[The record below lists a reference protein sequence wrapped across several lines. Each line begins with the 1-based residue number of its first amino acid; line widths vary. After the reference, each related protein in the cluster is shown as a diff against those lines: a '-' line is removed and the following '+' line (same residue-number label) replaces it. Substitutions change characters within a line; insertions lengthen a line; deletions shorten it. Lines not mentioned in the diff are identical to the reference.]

1 MTDIP
6 KDAKCCDSRFA
17 GFGFSRTI
25 CSKPAKM
32 EHEGKFY
39 CGIHDPVRI
48 KDKRKAQADKWR
60 AEADAL
66 RASRAEAEAKQAALE
81 QDAARYRWLHEH
93 IESDGYGYWL
103 PYMCV
108 GERAA
113 APTLDDFRAT
123 FDAAMKA

>member
-6 KDAKCCDSRFA
+6 KD
-17 GFGFSRTI
+17 
-25 CSKPAKM
+25 AKM

-81 QDAARYRWLHEH
+81 QDAARYRKMQSAMYDGDVDIGEAYVRMKVVGSCPS
-93 IESDGYGYWL
+93 IEQ
-103 PYMCV
+103 
-108 GERAA
+108 
-113 APTLDDFRAT
+113 
-123 FDAAMKA
+123 FDAAIDAMKA